1 MKNIF
6 FLALAVCFATSCDPP
21 AYHPS
26 FAVCS
31 KLSDYPAV
39 VEAGYDYVELTVGD
53 FLVPGK
59 NDSAFL
65 VNLEQMKQLNAKII
79 SCVNFIPANL
89 KITGNE
95 TVHDDVLA
103 WAETAFRR
111 AQIAGIPHIV
121 FGSGG
126 ARRIPEGFD
135 KQVAMQQFIDLC
147 KRMAPLAQKYAITVV
162 VEPLNK
168 GETNMINSLAEGA
181 AIVNAVNHP
190 NVRLLCDIYHMLREN
205 EPAEEIVKY
214 GDLLRHCH
222 IAEKETRSAPGT
234 AGDDFKPYF
243 KALKQIKYTGCIS
256 IEGKW
261 DDFEKRLA
269 PALQYMKQ
277 QYE

>member
-6 FLALAVCFATSCDPP
+6 LLMLAVYFATSCNIS
-21 AYHPS
+21 ANQPS
-26 FAVCS
+26 FAVCG

-39 VEAGYDYVELTVGD
+39 AGAGYDYVELTVGD

-59 NDSAFL
+59 NDSAFQ
-65 VNLEQMKQLNAKII
+65 VNLEQLKHLNAKII

-89 KITGNE
+89 RITGTE
-95 TVHDDVLA
+95 TVHDEILA

-135 KQVAMQQFIDLC
+135 KQEATRQFIDLC
-147 KRMAPLAQKYAITVV
+147 KRMAPIAQKYGITVV
-162 VEPLNK
+162 IEPLNK

-190 NVRLLCDIYHMLREN
+190 NIRLLCDIYHMLREN
-205 EPAEEIVKY
+205 EPAGEIVKY

-234 AGDDFKPYF
+234 VGDDFKPYF
-243 KALKQIKYTGCIS
+243 GALKQIKYSGCIS
-256 IEGKW
+256 IEGRW
-261 DDFEKRLA
+261 DDFAKRLA